1 MKQRKKPKAG
11 RPPLT
16 KRNVKA
22 VMLRVRTTPDE
33 LLAVEAAAKA
43 TEKTVSEWM
52 RDSVR
57 IAVGK

>member
-1 MKQRKKPKAG
+1 
-11 RPPLT
+11 
-16 KRNVKA
+16 
-22 VMLRVRTTPDE
+22 MLRVRTTPDE